1 MNGVGENAGMN
12 VGMADDLQHTTK
24 VKTKLYRWPKK
35 KKEYH
40 YHTQKRKISY
50 FHYIS
55 QLHDGYE
62 ADS

>member
-35 KKEYH
+35 KKSTTTTHKKEKSH
-40 YHTQKRKISY
+40 IFIT
-50 FHYIS
+50 
-55 QLHDGYE
+55 
-62 ADS
+62 